1 MANDPTYVG
10 TKNEPVLPMGG
21 PPPARPDAPVEP
33 ELSPQDRL
41 EALLLHVRSQAN
53 SGAPVSPYIL
63 KELDSIVTAGRGDKG
78 SIIRHDFPRQTI
90 TGAVDKVVVF
100 HSVEEALDYARA
112 LPPEVR
118 ERPHWKAAELAML
131 NAMDSGDAAAV
142 GRAQTAFENALA
154 EDRKLTPLE
163 RKPDELLPDGRIRDD
178 RFPDRRLAVPVEPA
192 PAA

>member
-1 MANDPTYVG
+1 
-10 TKNEPVLPMGG
+10 
-21 PPPARPDAPVEP
+21 
-33 ELSPQDRL
+33 
-41 EALLLHVRSQAN
+41 
-53 SGAPVSPYIL
+53 
-63 KELDSIVTAGRGDKG
+63 
-78 SIIRHDFPRQTI
+78 
-90 TGAVDKVVVF
+90 
-100 HSVEEALDYARA
+100 
-112 LPPEVR
+112 
-118 ERPHWKAAELAML
+118 ML